1 MSNGVSIIIVTW
13 NSQDVIDDCLSGL
26 AVNGRNDIEIII
38 LDNGSTD
45 DTLDIISSYRSARL
59 IKTGGNVGFAPA
71 CNEGIRQAKFDF
83 ILLLNPDA
91 RMDAAGVLALR
102 QCLEIDPTVGA
113 VAPVV
118 KKSDGTYDPFKARN
132 FPDLFSAVL
141 RHSGIGVLFP
151 RLVREIPLPDTPK
164 VRTEV
169 PYVCGCAVMVPRAVF
184 KRVGYLDETVPMY
197 YEDLEFCARLNKSG
211 LKVVVTPLAEASHIG
226 GSSSSKSLRRP
237 LLYTMEDGVAPWLFY
252 KQYKGRVYAGLFR
265 FLIAIFSALRVLGL
279 GLISKVSPRQGATLL
294 EQKAKA
300 RALLKWSISSHANTV
315 SKIKEHFDSSEK
327 FATQPLISVLIH
339 NKNRRDKLDICLR
352 SVAACTYRPLEVV
365 ILDAHSTDGS
375 VDLIKDWTTR
385 LTRSGLSVVF
395 RDCDDAGVPVSRN
408 IAARFASGDI
418 LLFID
423 NDAEFTTPSA
433 LSQLSKLFEGQPD
446 LGIISFR
453 VLLRDSNEIDP
464 FNWVYRRNARQWN
477 NRPFEAVCFSG
488 AACAIRAEVYRKF
501 GGFWEALSYSREEE
515 ELSIACIAGGWRI
528 RYEPAPAFRHW
539 PSHRDSSGV
548 ARRRAMELENGL
560 LVLWR
565 RFPVPIAMAMM
576 TVRWLTMSWRALR
589 MEHCFRPLVG
599 ATASAVTRIAGGS
612 FERKPI
618 GWWNSIRYWLRHI
631 PDRSRSG
638 YECKVL
644 QE

>member
-1 MSNGVSIIIVTW
+1 M
-13 NSQDVIDDCLSGL
+13 
-26 AVNGRNDIEIII
+26 
-38 LDNGSTD
+38 
-45 DTLDIISSYRSARL
+45 
-59 IKTGGNVGFAPA
+59 
-71 CNEGIRQAKFDF
+71 
-83 ILLLNPDA
+83 
-91 RMDAAGVLALR
+91 
-102 QCLEIDPTVGA
+102 
-113 VAPVV
+113 
-118 KKSDGTYDPFKARN
+118 
-132 FPDLFSAVL
+132 
-141 RHSGIGVLFP
+141 
-151 RLVREIPLPDTPK
+151 
-164 VRTEV
+164 
-169 PYVCGCAVMVPRAVF
+169 
-184 KRVGYLDETVPMY
+184 
-197 YEDLEFCARLNKSG
+197 
-211 LKVVVTPLAEASHIG
+211 
-226 GSSSSKSLRRP
+226 
-237 LLYTMEDGVAPWLFY
+237 
-252 KQYKGRVYAGLFR
+252 
-265 FLIAIFSALRVLGL
+265 
-279 GLISKVSPRQGATLL
+279 
-294 EQKAKA
+294 
-300 RALLKWSISSHANTV
+300 
-315 SKIKEHFDSSEK
+315 
-327 FATQPLISVLIH
+327 
-339 NKNRRDKLDICLR
+339 
-352 SVAACTYRPLEVV
+352 V

-501 GGFWEALSYSREEE
+501 GGILGS
-515 ELSIACIAGGWRI
+515 SILLPRRRRIINRLHRRRLADPLRAC
-528 RYEPAPAFRHW
+528 PAFRHW

-599 ATASAVTRIAGGS
+599 ATASAVTRIAAGS